1 MKQIKIEF
9 VLLVIAVG
17 FVGLC
22 FGLYLGKQHEP
33 DTVTISTSR
42 TVSQTSAQPAA
53 SQREEETC
61 VESENRESA
70 YIDGRLNIN
79 AATVEELT
87 ALPGIGET
95 LAQRIVH
102 YREQHGDFTTVDG
115 LRNVSGIGEKRLEA
129 IREYIT
135 VG

>member
-1 MKQIKIEF
+1 MGGGRMVHNLPETLGEIIKT
-9 VLLVIAVG
+9 A
-17 FVGLC
+17 
-22 FGLYLGKQHEP
+22 
-33 DTVTISTSR
+33 
-42 TVSQTSAQPAA
+42 
-53 SQREEETC
+53 REK
-61 VESENRESA
+61 S
-70 YIDGRLNIN
+70 DL
-79 AATVEELT
+79 TVEELT

-95 LAQRIVH
+95 LAQRIVD

>member
-1 MKQIKIEF
+1 MRFIHLAD
-9 VLLVIAVG
+9 VH
-17 FVGLC
+17 
-22 FGLYLGKQHEP
+22 LGAAP
-33 DTVTISTSR
+33 DRGCVWS
-42 TVSQTSAQPAA
+42 
-53 SQREEETC
+53 SQREEEIC
-61 VESENRESA
+61 VEGENRESA

-115 LRNVSGIGEKRLEA
+115 LYSVSGIGEKRLEA

>member
-33 DTVTISTSR
+33 DSVTISTSK
-42 TVSQTSAQPAA
+42 TVLQTSAQSAA
-53 SQREEETC
+53 STLEEETRG
-61 VESENRESA
+61 EAQDPERN
-70 YIDGRLNIN
+70 YIGGRLNIN
-79 AATVEELT
+79 AASVEELT

-95 LAQRIVH
+95 LAQRIVD